1 MCRLKVGLGL
11 LRWNEAALYGIG
23 LLQRKEE
30 ETCFVQSYKV
40 ALLVNKA
47 IYLFIYLC
55 SYIFVYI
62 FVYLFIY

>member
-23 LLQRKEE
+23 LLQRNEE

-47 IYLFIYLC
+47 IYLFM
-55 SYIFVYI
+55 
-62 FVYLFIY
+62 